1 MVREQQVVLITGAS
15 RGLGLATAREL
26 AQRGHTIV
34 ATMRDPDRDSAAV
47 REGYGDRVHVARLD
61 VSDNAS
67 VETVVAEALA
77 THGRIDA
84 VINNAGYGLY
94 GPIEDL
100 SDAEIAEEFD
110 TNVTGPL
117 RVSRAVLPS
126 MRDRGYGKIIMV
138 SSLAAFT
145 LAPLSGMYAASKGAL
160 ELVSEA
166 MRQEVGHWGIEI
178 VLMEPG
184 VYKSGYHD
192 SLALAEKLKDGT
204 SRYSKIVERVMEIHL
219 PLAASRPGPQTI
231 ASTMADAVEIEQ
243 PLPLRWPI
251 GEDTHQLLAM
261 RRTLTDAEW
270 EATLRE
276 ERGGLRSAY
285 FTALRELG
293 ET

>member
-26 AQRGHTIV
+26 AQRGHTVV
-34 ATMRDPDRDSAAV
+34 ATMRNPDRDSAAV
-47 REGYGDRVHVARLD
+47 REGYEDRVDVAQVD
-61 VSDNAS
+61 VSDAAS
-67 VETVVAEALA
+67 VETAVAEALA

-100 SDAEIAEEFD
+100 SDAEIAAELD

-166 MRQEVGHWGIEI
+166 MRQEVGHWGIQI

-184 VYKSGYHD
+184 VYRSGYHD
-192 SLALAEKLKDGT
+192 SLALAEKLKTGT
-204 SRYSKIVERVMEIHL
+204 SRYDAIVKRVMEMHF